1 MSTLDAA
8 QKRLEDALRRVE
20 TALGQR
26 PRAAAAGAATG
37 PQFDVS
43 AFERELA
50 RLGAER
56 DALAGDVDELRRE
69 CGRLIEA
76 LDAVQRDNAEL
87 RQINEQV
94 ARRLDGTIDELQ
106 RLLEA

>member
-26 PRAAAAGAATG
+26 PRVADASGG

-43 AFERELA
+43 AVERELA
-50 RLGAER
+50 QLGAER
-56 DALAGDVDELRRE
+56 DALAGDVDALRRE
-69 CGRLIEA
+69 CDRLSEA

>member
-1 MSTLDAA
+1 MSSLDAA

-20 TALGQR
+20 TALVQR
-26 PRAAAAGAATG
+26 PGGAGASSG
-37 PQFDVS
+37 PHFDVA
-43 AFERELA
+43 AFERELVQ
-50 RLGAER
+50 LGAER
-56 DALAGDVDELRRE
+56 DALAADVDRLRDE
-69 CGRLIEA
+69 CGRLSEA

>member
-1 MSTLDAA
+1 MSSLDAA

-26 PRAAAAGAATG
+26 PRGGAGVSPG
-37 PQFDVS
+37 PQYDAS

-50 RLGAER
+50 QLGAER

-69 CGRLIEA
+69 CGRLSEA

>member
-26 PRAAAAGAATG
+26 PRGAGASAG
-37 PQFDVS
+37 PQQFDAS

-50 RLGAER
+50 QLGAER
-56 DALAGDVDELRRE
+56 DALAGDVDALRRE
-69 CGRLIEA
+69 CDRLSEA